1 MTKLYPIMFATDRDS
16 ERATSIEDYQNTC
29 TEFIIDIS
37 KDYRD
42 WVERY
47 QLPKDEEVH
56 RNADINDTVRKT
68 NECIFKFGNTIKKI
82 DIIMNDGINK
92 MAETTAGYPFQIDV
106 SSSSQKRYILHERES
121 IKLNLR
127 SYPRQNRR
135 VRVCNYDKDNIF
147 LLSSSNKIDVKYS
160 KSSFESS
167 DLLDEF
173 IIINPI
179 QFDKEEVISITIKV
193 EELENDVVKESRGY
207 TTLLITR

>member
-1 MTKLYPIMFATDRDS
+1 MLASDRDS

-29 TEFIIDIS
+29 TEFIQDIS

-47 QLPKDEEVH
+47 QLPKDERDQ
-56 RNADINDTVRKT
+56 RNKEIEDIVTKT
-68 NECIFKFGNTIKKI
+68 NDWIFKFGNTIKKI

-106 SSSSQKRYILHERES
+106 SSSNQKRYIIHEKKS

-127 SYPRQNRR
+127 SFPRQQRQ

-147 LLSSSNKIDVKYS
+147 LLSSSSKTDVKYS
-160 KSSFESS
+160 KTSFDSS

-173 IIINPI
+173 IVINPN
-179 QFDKEEVISITIKV
+179 QFDHEEVISITIKF
-193 EELENDVVKESRGY
+193 EELENEVVKESRGY
-207 TTLLITR
+207 TTLLITK

>member
-1 MTKLYPIMFATDRDS
+1 MFASDRDS

-29 TEFIIDIS
+29 TEFIQDIS

-47 QLPKDEEVH
+47 QLPKDEWDQ
-56 RNADINDTVRKT
+56 RNKEIIDIVTKT
-68 NECIFKFGNTIKKI
+68 NDWIFKFGNTIKKI

-92 MAETTAGYPFQIDV
+92 MAETTAGYPFQIDI
-106 SSSSQKRYILHERES
+106 SSNNQKRYIIHEKKS

-127 SYPRQNRR
+127 SFPRQQRQ

-147 LLSSSNKIDVKYS
+147 LLSSSSKTDVKYS
-160 KSSFESS
+160 KTSFDSS

-173 IIINPI
+173 IVINPN
-179 QFDKEEVISITIKV
+179 QFDNEEVISITIKV
-193 EELENDVVKESRGY
+193 EELENEVVKESRGY

>member
-1 MTKLYPIMFATDRDS
+1 MFASDTDS

-29 TEFIIDIS
+29 TGFIQDIS
-37 KDYRD
+37 KDYHD

-47 QLPKDEEVH
+47 QLSEDEQDQ
-56 RNADINDTVRKT
+56 RNNEINDIVRKT
-68 NECIFKFGNTIKKI
+68 NNSIFEFGNTIKKI

-106 SSSSQKRYILHERES
+106 SSSNQKRYIIHEKKP

-127 SYPRQNRR
+127 SFPRQQRQ
-135 VRVCNYDKDNIF
+135 VRLCNYDKENVF
-147 LLSSSNKIDVKYS
+147 LLSSSNKIEVNYS
-160 KSSFESS
+160 DTSFDPS

-173 IIINPI
+173 IVINPN
-179 QFDKEEVISITIKV
+179 QPYDEEVISITIKV
-193 EELENDVVKESRGY
+193 EELENEVVKESRGY

>member
-1 MTKLYPIMFATDRDS
+1 MFASDTDS

-29 TEFIIDIS
+29 TGFIQDIS
-37 KDYRD
+37 KDYKD

-47 QLPKDEEVH
+47 QLSKDEQDQ
-56 RNADINDTVRKT
+56 RNNEIDDIVRKT
-68 NECIFKFGNTIKKI
+68 NNWIFEFGNTIKKI

-106 SSSSQKRYILHERES
+106 SSSNQKRYIIHEKKP

-127 SYPRQNRR
+127 SFPRQQRQ
-135 VRVCNYDKDNIF
+135 VRVCNYDKENVF
-147 LLSSSNKIDVKYS
+147 LLSSSNKIEVNYS
-160 KSSFESS
+160 DTSFDLS

-173 IIINPI
+173 IVISPNQPY
-179 QFDKEEVISITIKV
+179 DEEVISITIKV
-193 EELENDVVKESRGY
+193 EELENEVVKESRGY

>member
-1 MTKLYPIMFATDRDS
+1 MFASDRDS
-16 ERATSIEDYQNTC
+16 ERAASIEDYQNTC
-29 TEFIIDIS
+29 TEFIQDLS
-37 KDYRD
+37 KDYLD

-47 QLPKDEEVH
+47 QLPKDEQDQ
-56 RNADINDTVRKT
+56 RNKEIDDIVRKT
-68 NECIFKFGNTIKKI
+68 NDWIYGFGNTIRKI

-106 SSSSQKRYILHERES
+106 SSSNQKRYIIHEKKS

-127 SYPRQNRR
+127 SFPRQQRQ
-135 VRVCNYDKDNIF
+135 VRICNYDKDNVF

-160 KSSFESS
+160 KTSFDPS

-173 IIINPI
+173 IVINSN
-179 QFDKEEVISITIKV
+179 QSDDEEVISITIKV
-193 EELENDVVKESRGY
+193 EELENEVVKESRGY

>member
-1 MTKLYPIMFATDRDS
+1 MFASDRDS

-29 TEFIIDIS
+29 TEFIQDLS
-37 KDYRD
+37 KDYLD

-47 QLPKDEEVH
+47 QLPKDVQDQ
-56 RNADINDTVRKT
+56 RNKEIDDIVRKT
-68 NECIFKFGNTIKKI
+68 NDWIFGFGNTIRKI

-106 SSSSQKRYILHERES
+106 SSSNQKRYIIHEKKS

-127 SYPRQNRR
+127 SFPRQQRQ
-135 VRVCNYDKDNIF
+135 VRICNYDKDNVF
-147 LLSSSNKIDVKYS
+147 LISSSNKIDVKYS
-160 KSSFESS
+160 KTSFDPS

-173 IIINPI
+173 IVINSN
-179 QFDKEEVISITIKV
+179 QSDDEEVISITIKV
-193 EELENDVVKESRGY
+193 EELENEVVKESRGY

>member
-1 MTKLYPIMFATDRDS
+1 MFASDRDS

-29 TEFIIDIS
+29 TEFIQDIS

-47 QLPKDEEVH
+47 QLPKEEWNQ
-56 RNADINDTVRKT
+56 RNKEIEDIVTKT
-68 NECIFKFGNTIKKI
+68 NDWIFKFGNTIKKI

-106 SSSSQKRYILHERES
+106 TSSNQKRYIIHEKKS

-127 SYPRQNRR
+127 SFPRQQRQ

-147 LLSSSNKIDVKYS
+147 LLSSSSKTDVKYS
-160 KSSFESS
+160 KTSFDSS

-173 IIINPI
+173 IVINPN
-179 QFDKEEVISITIKV
+179 QFDNEEVISITIKV
-193 EELENDVVKESRGY
+193 EELENEVVKESRGY

>member
-1 MTKLYPIMFATDRDS
+1 MFASDRDS

-29 TEFIIDIS
+29 TEFIQDIS

-47 QLPKDEEVH
+47 QLPKDEWDQ
-56 RNADINDTVRKT
+56 RNKEIEDIVTKT
-68 NECIFKFGNTIKKI
+68 NDWIFKFGNTIKKI

-106 SSSSQKRYILHERES
+106 TSSNQKRYIIHEKKS

-127 SYPRQNRR
+127 SFPRQQRQ

-147 LLSSSNKIDVKYS
+147 LLSSSSKTDVKYS
-160 KSSFESS
+160 KTSFDSS

-173 IIINPI
+173 IVINPN
-179 QFDKEEVISITIKV
+179 QFDNEEVISITIKV
-193 EELENDVVKESRGY
+193 EELENEVVKESRGY

>member
-1 MTKLYPIMFATDRDS
+1 MFASDRDS
-16 ERATSIEDYQNTC
+16 ERATSIEDYQTTC
-29 TEFIIDIS
+29 TEFIQDIS

-47 QLPKDEEVH
+47 QLPKDQQDQ
-56 RNADINDTVRKT
+56 RNKEIDSIVKKT
-68 NECIFKFGNTIKKI
+68 NEWIFKFGNTIKKI

-106 SSSSQKRYILHERES
+106 SSNSQKRYIIHEKKS

-127 SYPRQNRR
+127 SYPRQMRR
-135 VRVCNYDKDNIF
+135 VRVCNYDIDNIF

-160 KSSFESS
+160 KTSFEAS

-173 IIINPI
+173 IVINPI
-179 QFDKEEVISITIKV
+179 QFEDEEVMSITIKV

>member
-1 MTKLYPIMFATDRDS
+1 MFASDRDS

-29 TEFIIDIS
+29 TEFIQDLS
-37 KDYRD
+37 RDYLD

-47 QLPKDEEVH
+47 QIPKNEQDQ
-56 RNADINDTVRKT
+56 RNKEIDDIVRKT
-68 NECIFKFGNTIKKI
+68 NDWIFGFGNTIRKI

-106 SSSSQKRYILHERES
+106 SSSNQKRYIIHEKKS

-127 SYPRQNRR
+127 SFPRQQRQ
-135 VRVCNYDKDNIF
+135 VRICNYDKDNVF
-147 LLSSSNKIDVKYS
+147 LLSSSNKIDIKYS
-160 KSSFESS
+160 KTSFDPS

-173 IIINPI
+173 IVINSN
-179 QFDKEEVISITIKV
+179 QSDDEEVISITIKV
-193 EELENDVVKESRGY
+193 EELENEVVKESRGY

>member
-1 MTKLYPIMFATDRDS
+1 MFASDRDS

-29 TEFIIDIS
+29 TEFIQDIS

-47 QLPKDEEVH
+47 QLPEDE
-56 RNADINDTVRKT
+56 RNQRNKEIEDIVRKT
-68 NECIFKFGNTIKKI
+68 NDWIFNFGNTIKKI

-106 SSSSQKRYILHERES
+106 SSSGQKRYIFHEKKS

-127 SYPRQNRR
+127 SFPRQQRQ

-147 LLSSSNKIDVKYS
+147 LLSSSNKIDIKYS
-160 KSSFESS
+160 KTSFDPS

-173 IIINPI
+173 IVINPI
-179 QFDKEEVISITIKV
+179 QFDNEEVISITIKV
-193 EELENDVVKESRGY
+193 EELENEVVKESRGY

>member
-1 MTKLYPIMFATDRDS
+1 MFASDRDS

-29 TEFIIDIS
+29 TEFI
-37 KDYRD
+37 KDLSRDYLD

-47 QLPKDEEVH
+47 QLPKNEQDQ
-56 RNADINDTVRKT
+56 RNKEIDDIVRKT
-68 NECIFKFGNTIKKI
+68 NDWIFGFGNTIRKI

-106 SSSSQKRYILHERES
+106 SSSNQKRYIIHEKKS

-127 SYPRQNRR
+127 SFPRQQRQ
-135 VRVCNYDKDNIF
+135 VRICNYDKDNVF
-147 LLSSSNKIDVKYS
+147 LISSSNKIDVKYS
-160 KSSFESS
+160 KTSFDPS

-173 IIINPI
+173 IVINSN
-179 QFDKEEVISITIKV
+179 QSDDEEVISITIKV
-193 EELENDVVKESRGY
+193 EELENEVVKESRGY

>member
-1 MTKLYPIMFATDRDS
+1 MFASDRDS

-29 TEFIIDIS
+29 TEFIQDIS

-42 WVERY
+42 WVESY
-47 QLPKDEEVH
+47 QLPKDEGDQ
-56 RNADINDTVRKT
+56 RNKEIEDIVTKT
-68 NECIFKFGNTIKKI
+68 NDWIFKFGNTIKKI

-106 SSSSQKRYILHERES
+106 TSSNQKRYIIHEKKS

-127 SYPRQNRR
+127 SFPRQQRQ

-147 LLSSSNKIDVKYS
+147 LLSSSSKTDVKYS
-160 KSSFESS
+160 KTSFDSS

-173 IIINPI
+173 IVINPN
-179 QFDKEEVISITIKV
+179 QFDNEEVISITIKV
-193 EELENDVVKESRGY
+193 EELENEVVKESRGY

>member
-1 MTKLYPIMFATDRDS
+1 MFASDRDS

-29 TEFIIDIS
+29 TEFIQDIS

-42 WVERY
+42 WVESY
-47 QLPKDEEVH
+47 QLPKDERDQ
-56 RNADINDTVRKT
+56 RNKEIEDIVTKT
-68 NECIFKFGNTIKKI
+68 NDWIFKFGNTIKKI

-106 SSSSQKRYILHERES
+106 TSSNQKRYIIHEKKS

-127 SYPRQNRR
+127 SFPRQQRQ

-147 LLSSSNKIDVKYS
+147 LLSSSSKTDVKYS
-160 KSSFESS
+160 KTSFDSS

-173 IIINPI
+173 IVINPN
-179 QFDKEEVISITIKV
+179 QFDNEEVISITIKV
-193 EELENDVVKESRGY
+193 EELENEVVKESRGY

>member
-1 MTKLYPIMFATDRDS
+1 MFASDRDS

-29 TEFIIDIS
+29 TEFIQDIS
-37 KDYRD
+37 KDYLD

-47 QLPKDEEVH
+47 QLPKDEWDQ
-56 RNADINDTVRKT
+56 RNKEIEDIVTKT
-68 NECIFKFGNTIKKI
+68 NDWIFKFGNTIKKI

-106 SSSSQKRYILHERES
+106 FSNNQKRYIIHEKKS

-127 SYPRQNRR
+127 SFPRQQRQ

-147 LLSSSNKIDVKYS
+147 LLSSSSKTDVKYS
-160 KSSFESS
+160 KTSFDSS

-173 IIINPI
+173 IVINPN
-179 QFDKEEVISITIKV
+179 QFDNEEVISITIKV
-193 EELENDVVKESRGY
+193 EELENEVVKESRGY

>member
-1 MTKLYPIMFATDRDS
+1 MFASDRDS

-29 TEFIIDIS
+29 TEFIQDLS
-37 KDYRD
+37 KDYLD

-47 QLPKDEEVH
+47 QLPKDEQDQ
-56 RNADINDTVRKT
+56 RNKEIDDIVRKT
-68 NECIFKFGNTIKKI
+68 NDWIFGFGNTIRKI
-82 DIIMNDGINK
+82 DIIMNDGISK

-106 SSSSQKRYILHERES
+106 SSSNQKRYIIHEKKS

-127 SYPRQNRR
+127 SFPRQQRQ
-135 VRVCNYDKDNIF
+135 VRICNYDKDNVF

-160 KSSFESS
+160 KTSFDPS

-173 IIINPI
+173 IVINSN
-179 QFDKEEVISITIKV
+179 QSDDEEVISITIKV
-193 EELENDVVKESRGY
+193 EELENEVVKESRGY

>member
-1 MTKLYPIMFATDRDS
+1 MFASDTDS

-29 TEFIIDIS
+29 TGFIQDIS
-37 KDYRD
+37 KDYKD

-47 QLPKDEEVH
+47 QLSKDEQVQ
-56 RNADINDTVRKT
+56 RNNEIDDIVRKT
-68 NECIFKFGNTIKKI
+68 NNWIFEFGNTIKKI

-106 SSSSQKRYILHERES
+106 SSSNQKRYIIHEKKS

-127 SYPRQNRR
+127 SFPRQQRQ
-135 VRVCNYDKDNIF
+135 VRICNYDKDNVF
-147 LLSSSNKIDVKYS
+147 LISSSNKIDAKYS
-160 KSSFESS
+160 KTSFDPS

-173 IIINPI
+173 IVINLN
-179 QFDKEEVISITIKV
+179 QSDDEEVISITIKV
-193 EELENDVVKESRGY
+193 EELENEVVKESRGY

>member
-1 MTKLYPIMFATDRDS
+1 MFASDRDS

-29 TEFIIDIS
+29 TEFIQDIS

-47 QLPKDEEVH
+47 QLPKNEQDQ
-56 RNADINDTVRKT
+56 RNKEIDDIVRKT
-68 NECIFKFGNTIKKI
+68 NDWIFGFGNTIRKI

-106 SSSSQKRYILHERES
+106 SSSNQKRYIIHEKKS

-127 SYPRQNRR
+127 SFPRQQRQ

-147 LLSSSNKIDVKYS
+147 LLSSSSKTDVKYS
-160 KSSFESS
+160 KTSFDPS
-167 DLLDEF
+167 DLIDEF
-173 IIINPI
+173 IVINPY
-179 QFDKEEVISITIKV
+179 QFDNEEVISITIKV
-193 EELENDVVKESRGY
+193 EELENEVVKESRGY

>member
-1 MTKLYPIMFATDRDS
+1 MFASDRDS

-29 TEFIIDIS
+29 TEFIQDIS

-47 QLPKDEEVH
+47 QLPKDEQDQ
-56 RNADINDTVRKT
+56 RNKEIEDIVRKT
-68 NECIFKFGNTIKKI
+68 NDWIFKFGNTIKKI

-106 SSSSQKRYILHERES
+106 SSSNQKRYIIHEKKS

-127 SYPRQNRR
+127 SFPRQQRQ

-147 LLSSSNKIDVKYS
+147 LLSSSSKIDVKYS
-160 KSSFESS
+160 KTSFDSS

-173 IIINPI
+173 IVINPN
-179 QFDKEEVISITIKV
+179 QFDDEEVISITIKV
-193 EELENDVVKESRGY
+193 EELENEVVKESRGY

>member
-1 MTKLYPIMFATDRDS
+1 MFASDRDS

-29 TEFIIDIS
+29 TEFIQDIS

-47 QLPKDEEVH
+47 QLPKEEWNQ
-56 RNADINDTVRKT
+56 RNKEIEDIVTKT
-68 NECIFKFGNTIKKI
+68 NDWIFKFGNTIKKI

-106 SSSSQKRYILHERES
+106 SSSNQKRYIIHEKKS

-127 SYPRQNRR
+127 SFPRQQRQ

-147 LLSSSNKIDVKYS
+147 LLSSSSKTDVKYS
-160 KSSFESS
+160 KTSFDSS

-173 IIINPI
+173 IVINPN
-179 QFDKEEVISITIKV
+179 QFDNEEVISITIKV
-193 EELENDVVKESRGY
+193 EELENEVVKESRGY

>member
-1 MTKLYPIMFATDRDS
+1 MFASDRDS

-29 TEFIIDIS
+29 TEFIQDIS

-42 WVERY
+42 WIERY
-47 QLPKDEEVH
+47 QLPKDEWDQ
-56 RNADINDTVRKT
+56 RNKEIEDIVTKT
-68 NECIFKFGNTIKKI
+68 NDWIFKFGNTIKKI

-106 SSSSQKRYILHERES
+106 FSNNQKRYIIHEKKS

-127 SYPRQNRR
+127 SFPRQQRQ

-147 LLSSSNKIDVKYS
+147 LLSSSSKTDVKYS
-160 KSSFESS
+160 KTSFDSS

-173 IIINPI
+173 IVINPN
-179 QFDKEEVISITIKV
+179 QFDNEEVISITIKV
-193 EELENDVVKESRGY
+193 EELENEVVKESRGY

>member
-1 MTKLYPIMFATDRDS
+1 MFASDRDS

-29 TEFIIDIS
+29 TEFIQDIS

-47 QLPKDEEVH
+47 QLPKDEWDQ
-56 RNADINDTVRKT
+56 RNKEIEEIVTKT
-68 NECIFKFGNTIKKI
+68 NDWIFRFGNTIKKI

-106 SSSSQKRYILHERES
+106 SSSNQKRYIIHEKKS

-127 SYPRQNRR
+127 SFPREQRQ

-147 LLSSSNKIDVKYS
+147 LLSSSSKTDVKYS
-160 KSSFESS
+160 KTSFDSS

-173 IIINPI
+173 IVINPN
-179 QFDKEEVISITIKV
+179 QFDNEEVISITIKV
-193 EELENDVVKESRGY
+193 EELENEVVKESRGY

>member
-1 MTKLYPIMFATDRDS
+1 MFASDRDS

-29 TEFIIDIS
+29 TEFIQDIS

-47 QLPKDEEVH
+47 QLPKDEWDQ
-56 RNADINDTVRKT
+56 RNKEIEDIVTKT
-68 NECIFKFGNTIKKI
+68 NDWIFKFGNTIKKI

-106 SSSSQKRYILHERES
+106 SSNNQKRYIIHEKKS

-127 SYPRQNRR
+127 SFPRQQRQ

-147 LLSSSNKIDVKYS
+147 LLSSSSKTDVKYS
-160 KSSFESS
+160 KTSFDSS

-173 IIINPI
+173 IVINPN
-179 QFDKEEVISITIKV
+179 QFDNEEVISITIKV
-193 EELENDVVKESRGY
+193 EELENEVVKESRGY

>member
-1 MTKLYPIMFATDRDS
+1 MFASDRDS

-29 TEFIIDIS
+29 TEFIQDLS
-37 KDYRD
+37 RDYLD

-47 QLPKDEEVH
+47 QLPKNEQDQ
-56 RNADINDTVRKT
+56 RNKEIDDIVRKT
-68 NECIFKFGNTIKKI
+68 NDWIFGFGNTIRKI

-106 SSSSQKRYILHERES
+106 SSSNQKRYIIHEKKS

-127 SYPRQNRR
+127 SFPRQQRQ
-135 VRVCNYDKDNIF
+135 VRICNYDKDNVF
-147 LLSSSNKIDVKYS
+147 LISSSNKIDVKYS
-160 KSSFESS
+160 KTSFDPS

-173 IIINPI
+173 IVINLN
-179 QFDKEEVISITIKV
+179 QSDDEEVISITIKV
-193 EELENDVVKESRGY
+193 EELENEVVKESRGY

>member
-1 MTKLYPIMFATDRDS
+1 MFASDTDS

-29 TEFIIDIS
+29 TGFIQDIS
-37 KDYRD
+37 KDYKD

-47 QLPKDEEVH
+47 QLSKDEQDQ
-56 RNADINDTVRKT
+56 RNNEIEDIVRKT
-68 NECIFKFGNTIKKI
+68 NNWIFECGNTIKKI

-106 SSSSQKRYILHERES
+106 SSSNQKRYIIHEKKP

-127 SYPRQNRR
+127 SFPRQQRQ
-135 VRVCNYDKDNIF
+135 VRVCNYDKENVF

-160 KSSFESS
+160 MTSFDPS

-173 IIINPI
+173 IIINSN
-179 QFDKEEVISITIKV
+179 QSNDEEVISITIKV
-193 EELENDVVKESRGY
+193 EELENEVVKESRGY